1 MPALKPGHISPTDEE
16 NAAIMA
22 AAASDPDCPVLSDE
36 EWERVKHRVRP
47 AREFFS
53 PEKFAAM
60 TDKSK
65 PAVFHH
71 VTDAEHAARMADI
84 RKRGR
89 GRPPLESTKQRI
101 AIRLDEDL
109 LAGLRA
115 TGRGWQTRINAV
127 LREALDA
134 GRI

>member
-1 MPALKPGHISPTDEE
+1 MSTISAIDIYMPSDEE
-16 NAAIMA
+16 DAALIA
-22 AAASDPDCPVLSDE
+22 AALSDPDNPPMTDE
-36 EWERVKHRVRP
+36 QLAGLRP
-47 AREFFS
+47 AREVFS
-53 PEKFAAM
+53 PELMARL
-60 TDKSK
+60 TDKST
-65 PAVFHH
+65 PPTFEL

-89 GRPPLESTKQRI
+89 PPLESPKQRI

-127 LREALDA
+127 LREALEA